1 MKLIQVLTKQK
12 SEVKWVGA
20 LQAKERALRGKGTTW
35 QRASSRKWTHRNY
48 HGRVAWEEPVLGLLV
63 ARVQSRAEETEW
75 QILNAFV
82 GFLNRHF
89 GADIESITISF
100 R

>member
-1 MKLIQVLTKQK
+1 MKLIQVLTRQE

-20 LQAKERALRGKGTTW
+20 LQAKERELRGGSTTW
-35 QRASSRKWTHRNY
+35 QRASSRKWTHRTY
-48 HGRVAWEEPVLGLLV
+48 PGWVAWVEPVPGLLV
-63 ARVQSRAEETEW
+63 ARAQSRAEKTEW

-89 GADIESITISF
+89 GNNIESITISF